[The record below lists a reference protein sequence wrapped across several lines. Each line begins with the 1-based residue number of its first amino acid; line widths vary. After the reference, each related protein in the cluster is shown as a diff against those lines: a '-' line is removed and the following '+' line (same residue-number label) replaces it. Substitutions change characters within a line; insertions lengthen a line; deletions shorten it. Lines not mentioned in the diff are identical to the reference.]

1 MKILVTGAT
10 GFIGNHVIEKL
21 LELKEHEIIASAL
34 DQESNKKFPWYS
46 DVTFIPCDLYEKREN
61 YFAYFQNP
69 DLLIHLA
76 WEGLPNFKELYHFE
90 RNLFNDYHFLKNMIS
105 HGLKRLS
112 VTGTCFE
119 YGKKKGS
126 LSEDMETNPIIAY
139 ALAKDTL
146 RKFIQELAKI
156 YNFKIHWIRLFYMY
170 GKGQSPKSII
180 PQLDKALDN
189 SEESFNMSGGEQLR
203 DYLPVEKVAEY
214 IIKISLQDKIIGI
227 INCCSGKPLSI
238 KKLVE
243 EHIKRRKKSIKLN
256 LGYYPYP
263 DYVSMEFWGD
273 TTKLESV
280 LSMFNNKKNS
290 VKGLFID

>member
-10 GFIGNHVIEKL
+10 GFIGNHIIEHL
-21 LELKEHEIIASAL
+21 LELNEHEIIASAL
-34 DQESNKKFPWYS
+34 EQGNNKKLPWYK
-46 DVTFIPCDLYEKREN
+46 DVTFIPCDLYEKKEN
-61 YFAYFQNP
+61 FFTFFQDP

-90 RNLFNDYHFLKNMIS
+90 RNLFNDYQFLKNMIS
-105 HGLKRLS
+105 NGLQRLS

-119 YGKKKGS
+119 YGNKKGR
-126 LSEDMETNPIIAY
+126 LSEDMEPNPTIAY

-156 YNFKIHWIRLFYMY
+156 YHFKFHWIRLFYMY

-189 SEESFNMSGGEQLR
+189 NEESFNMSGGEQLR

-214 IIKISLQDKIIGI
+214 IIRISLQDKITGI
-227 INCCSGKPLSI
+227 INCCSGKPISI

-243 EHIKRRKKSIKLN
+243 EHMERRKKSINLN

-263 DYVSMEFWGD
+263 DYVPMEFWGD

-280 LSMFNNKKNS
+280 LSMYNNKKKFN
-290 VKGLFID
+290 

>member
-10 GFIGNHVIEKL
+10 GFIGNHIIEQL
-21 LELKEHEIIASAL
+21 LELNEHEIIASAL
-34 DQESNKKFPWYS
+34 ERENNKNFPCYKN
-46 DVTFIPCDLYEKREN
+46 VTFIPCYLYEKKEN
-61 YFAYFQNP
+61 FFTFFQNP

-90 RNLFNDYHFLKNMIS
+90 RNLFNDYHFLKNIIS
-105 HGLKRLS
+105 NGLQRLS

-119 YGKKKGS
+119 YGNQSGR

-146 RKFIQELAKI
+146 RKFIQELTKI
-156 YNFKIHWIRLFYMY
+156 YDFKFHWIRLFFMY
-170 GKGQSPKSII
+170 GKGQSPTSII
-180 PQLDKALDN
+180 SQLDKALDN
-189 SEESFNMSGGEQLR
+189 NEESFNMSGGEQVR
-203 DYLPVEKVAEY
+203 DYLPVEKIAEY
-214 IIKISLQDKIIGI
+214 IIKISLQDKITGL
-227 INCCSGKPLSI
+227 INCCSGKPITI

-243 EHIKRRKKSIKLN
+243 EHVKKRNKIIKLN

-263 DYVSMEFWGD
+263 DYVPMQFWGD

-280 LSMFNNKKNS
+280 LSMFNNKKKS
-290 VKGLFID
+290 A